1 MKHLVGMGTVSA
13 VISCIEFRFCY
24 RHAMC
29 SDSQDFDIHGVC
41 FRSWAQGALNKKSE
55 GLPDAKHSLLLYTVP
70 SVLPFDLHLCQSG
83 QAVDSCCTKVESL
96 MSMGSYG
103 VTHRLVHGPI
113 VVC

>member
-41 FRSWAQGALNKKSE
+41 FRSWAQGALN
-55 GLPDAKHSLLLYTVP
+55 
-70 SVLPFDLHLCQSG
+70 
-83 QAVDSCCTKVESL
+83 
-96 MSMGSYG
+96 
-103 VTHRLVHGPI
+103 
-113 VVC
+113 